1 MQVSTVIGNCWRG
14 ITYGFHGITHSS
26 HTELLMFAWIILAAG
41 LLAPTV
47 FVLTFSKD
55 RSPRNIGRVYLS
67 YLLPISVG
75 FGGLLGFIGHT
86 MRADEIARSIGWPV
100 GNPFQFEVAVTNL
113 AFGVLGL
120 LCIKFRDGFWTA
132 TILGY
137 GVFLEGAAY
146 GHVYELLKSG
156 NRSINNAGPILVLDV
171 LYPILLLSLLALANY
186 GRKMGPVAQAKF
198 SNVPTAA
205 DDN

>member
-1 MQVSTVIGNCWRG
+1 
-14 ITYGFHGITHSS
+14 
-26 HTELLMFAWIILAAG
+26 MFAWIILAVG

-47 FVLTFSKD
+47 FVLTLSKD

-75 FGGLLGFIGHT
+75 FGGLLGFLGHT
-86 MRADEIARSIGWPV
+86 IRADEIARSIGWPA
-100 GNPFQFEVAVTNL
+100 GNPFQFEVAVANL

-132 TILGY
+132 TVLGY

-146 GHVYELLKSG
+146 GHIYELVKFG
-156 NRSINNAGPILVLDV
+156 NRSINNAGPILVADV
-171 LYPILLLSLLALANY
+171 LFPILLLSLLALSKY
-186 GRKMGPVAQAKF
+186 GRTKG
-198 SNVPTAA
+198 SAA
-205 DDN
+205 